1 MQRQNPSI
9 GLTMKQN
16 LSSIEEAD
24 VVQVIVKL
32 QAERV
37 AYEAAL
43 AATDRVIAP
52 SLTEF
57 LR

>member
-1 MQRQNPSI
+1 MQSQNPSI
-9 GLTMKQN
+9 GLTMKQS

-24 VVQVIVKL
+24 VVEVMVKL
-32 QAERV
+32 QAERA

-43 AATDRVIAP
+43 AATDRAIAP

>member
-1 MQRQNPSI
+1 
-9 GLTMKQN
+9 MKQN
-16 LSSIEEAD
+16 LSGIEEAD
-24 VVQVIVKL
+24 VMEVMVKL
-32 QAERV
+32 QAERA

-43 AATDRVIAP
+43 AATDRAIAP